1 MKSNRNQPDID
12 AILNGNA
19 QEFSKLVEEYKN
31 IVFTVGLRMLKNTE
45 EAEEVAQDTF
55 VKVYKSLNNFKR
67 DSKLSTWIYRI
78 AYNTC
83 LDRIKKNKKEMYNVS
98 MDEIDGFEIT
108 QMNNALEQ
116 LITEEKSMLVKKC
129 VAQLS
134 AKDAA
139 LISFF
144 YFEEKNLN
152 ELSEILSLTENNV
165 KVGLFRARKRLAV
178 ILKEQLN
185 AEIIGNY
192 G

>member
-31 IVFTVGLRMLKNTE
+31 IVFTVALRMLKNTE

-55 VKVYKSLNNFKR
+55 VKVFKSLNSFKR

-98 MDEIDGFEIT
+98 MDEMEGFEIA
-108 QMNNALEQ
+108 QVDNALGQ
-116 LITEEKSMLVKKC
+116 LITDEKSMLVKKC
-129 VAQLS
+129 VARLS
-134 AKDAA
+134 PKDAA

-152 ELSEILSLTENNV
+152 ELSEILNLTENNV

-185 AEIIGNY
+185 SEIIGNY